1 MRRKPGGDHFA
12 PSMEKREALARRV
25 VSAEVGMRSRR
36 RAQIPTTPRQGG
48 TGWPAGSVSSPVK
61 PSVVDETS

>member
-1 MRRKPGGDHFA
+1 
-12 PSMEKREALARRV
+12 MEKREALARRV